1 MRVTEK
7 RWGRSLRRVA
17 KFRKCF
23 GGTRKKLV
31 VQRSNWDVN
40 TAYTVPMA
48 GPHQAERKA
57 GRRRLGLPGTNDGR
71 TRGLG
76 S

>member
-31 VQRSNWDVN
+31 VQRCNWDVN

-48 GPHQAERKA
+48 GPHQACVKQE
-57 GRRRLGLPGTNDGR
+57 DGDSGCR
-71 TRGLG
+71 VRMMEGQG
-76 S
+76 G